1 MTLNEVNLKMASIS
15 SHQGIVTRAI
25 ADYIL
30 SGEAVLSYSNVKA
43 KRKVVFVLAAL
54 ELDYKDDGKRL
65 RLTDEAIDK
74 IAPAVKQYRKS
85 DKWKKY

>member
-1 MTLNEVNLKMASIS
+1 MASIS
-15 SHQGIVTRAI
+15 SHQGTVTRAI

-30 SGEAVLSYSNVKA
+30 SGETVLSYNNAKA
-43 KRKVVFVLAAL
+43 KGKVVFVLATL
-54 ELDYKDDGKRL
+54 ELTCKDDGKRL

-74 IAPAVKQYRKS
+74 IAPAVEQFKRS